1 MSIGPWVAW
10 SNGRRSRRIVAH
22 KQIFNE
28 LTDGDTYWVEWQGLE
43 SPKFTFDYEAKGW
56 IKEQVKP

>member
-1 MSIGPWVAW
+1 
-10 SNGRRSRRIVAH
+10 VAH